1 MGSIKRDSILKA
13 GIAAVAFAATSL
25 AFSPIAHAQVMGEY
39 GAVTGEAAG
48 AGSQAPHANLPALP
62 TAQHDS
68 SGSTTT
74 FVTEDDSSPEDVR
87 AADKDSGQSGD
98 EWTEVHGTGDDD
110 QPGN

>member
-1 MGSIKRDSILKA
+1 MGSIKRNSILKA
-13 GIAAVAFAATSL
+13 GIAAVTLAAAAL
-25 AFSPIAHAQVMGEY
+25 AVAPIARAQAMGEY

-48 AGSQAPHANLPALP
+48 AASGAPHANLPALP

-74 FVTEDDSSPEDVR
+74 VIREDDSSSEDR
-87 AADKDSGQSGD
+87 AVDRDSGQPGD
-98 EWTEVHGTGDDD
+98 EWTEVHGSGDDD

>member
-1 MGSIKRDSILKA
+1 MSSIRRDSILKA
-13 GIAAVAFAATSL
+13 GIAAVAFAVAAL
-25 AFSPIAHAQVMGEY
+25 ALSPIARAQAMGEY

-48 AGSQAPHANLPALP
+48 AASQAPHANLPALP

-68 SGSTTT
+68 SGTTT
-74 FVTEDDSSPEDVR
+74 TVIKEDDSSPEAAQ